1 LSKNIASIGGTVMR
15 NMSVISN
22 IKHGGFYYDIGD
34 YFVFNSD
41 IRLGP
46 LLTLKLISISNK
58 NHFKLQISLDLD
70 TLKKL

>member
-1 LSKNIASIGGTVMR
+1 MR

-22 IKHGGFYYDIGD
+22 IKHGGFYSDIGD

-41 IRLGP
+41 IGLGP
-46 LLTLKLISISNK
+46 LLTLKFISISNK